1 MIAAEC
7 LRRCWLRVEGL
18 LGVHWVPPGVHH
30 PAGRPRSS
38 HHGINHT
45 QWRRSSQITT
55 PLLQLLEAGTMQLDG
70 GALSFSTLNS
80 LFTTPLL
87 ANFALNRS
95 SPVVPRAQPEAALM
109 SKEPTNPEACRPQK
123 NDIKTV
129 SFPVPAYISTPSH
142 QGPA

>member
-1 MIAAEC
+1 
-7 LRRCWLRVEGL
+7 
-18 LGVHWVPPGVHH
+18 
-30 PAGRPRSS
+30 
-38 HHGINHT
+38 
-45 QWRRSSQITT
+45 
-55 PLLQLLEAGTMQLDG
+55 MQLDG

-95 SPVVPRAQPEAALM
+95 SPMVPRAQPEAALL

-142 QGPA
+142 QGPARVLLEGKDLAETQQPTTYSACPLHKFTHAPTCQARENNKGTPSS